1 MTCAPI
7 GVFDSGIGGLS
18 VLADIRRRLPGEDL
32 LYVADSLHA
41 PYGEKSEAAILKR
54 CRAVCSYLVEQRSKA
69 VVVACNTA
77 TAAAAAALR
86 ACTAVPVIGVEPGLK
101 PAAALST
108 DKSVGILA
116 TAATLKSAKYAALVR
131 DNGSSVTIHAQ
142 ACPGL
147 VELIEQGGYR
157 GSRARN
163 MVRTYLDP
171 LLDKNVDTIVLGCTH
186 YPLIAP
192 VIRELT
198 QGAATVVETGEAVA
212 RQLENKLR
220 ACTLLAESGRSGSTR
235 ICSTGPRN
243 REHGKLRDV
252 LHYLGLTGC
261 TIECD
266 LELEDPKETLRSP
279 SLFPVC

>member
-7 GVFDSGIGGLS
+7 GVFDSGIGGLT
-18 VLADIRRRLPGEDL
+18 VLAAIRRRLPGEDL

-54 CRAVCSYLVEQRSKA
+54 CRAVCSYFVGQRAKA

-86 ACTAVPVIGVEPGLK
+86 DCIAVPVIGVEPGLK
-101 PAAALST
+101 PAAAVST
-108 DKSVGILA
+108 GKSVGILA

-157 GSRARN
+157 GSRVRD
-163 MVRTYLDP
+163 MVRSYLDP

-212 RQLENKLR
+212 RHLENTLR
-220 ACTLLAESGRSGSTR
+220 SRNLLAESGQSGSTR
-235 ICSTGPRN
+235 ICSTGPWDS
-243 REHGKLRDV
+243 EYGKLCDV
-252 LHYLGLTGC
+252 LHYLGITGC
-261 TIECD
+261 PIKCD
-266 LELEDPKETLRSP
+266 LELDDPEEVLRTLRASP
-279 SLFPVC
+279 AC

>member
-266 LELEDPKETLRSP
+266 LELDDPEETLRSP